1 MTSPNSEPRPDAAGG
16 PSPHDQADLHTYDAE
31 RHLPADHNPLPALN
45 TVIGDNRN
53 IDEQAFVDV
62 QASPEFATLRRK
74 FRAFAFPLT
83 AIFLAWYFGYVLLSV
98 YAKPLMATDV
108 GLGNVNLGHV
118 LGLLQ
123 FATTFL
129 ITWLYLRH
137 MRRNID
143 PLASQLRAQLEGT
156 TK

>member
-1 MTSPNSEPRPDAAGG
+1 MTSPNAERRPGSSG
-16 PSPHDQADLHTYDAE
+16 TPSSHDQADLHTYDTE

-45 TVIGDNRN
+45 TVVGDNRN

-62 QASPEFATLRRK
+62 QASPEFATLKRK
-74 FRAFAFPLT
+74 FRNFAFPLT

-98 YAKPLMATDV
+98 YAKPLMSTNI
-108 GLGNVNLGHV
+108 GLGNLNLGHV

-137 MRRNID
+137 MNRNID
-143 PLASQLRAQLEGT
+143 PIASQLRAKLEGA
-156 TK
+156 KK